1 MKDSILNLVL
11 RRMAQG
17 YEEQIPSYEQMY
29 ALALQQEET
38 LREEE
43 VNTDQ
48 LVELIN
54 RRQDIINSLEE
65 VNEEISRLKGEVC
78 TALGIDEFIMS
89 KIRERIT
96 GPGVED
102 LAEVVNRLAAI
113 LQKIKELDKKNE
125 ETLRQ
130 RIKETKDKLTELQ
143 NAKKANKAYQP
154 DKPTPG
160 GAFIDFSK

>member
-1 MKDSILNLVL
+1 LKDSILNLVL

-17 YEEQIPSYEQMY
+17 YEEQIPCYEQMY
-29 ALALQQEET
+29 DLALQQEET

-43 VNTDQ
+43 VNTDR
-48 LVELIN
+48 LMELIN
-54 RRQDIINSLEE
+54 RRQEIIDNLEE
-65 VNEEISRLKGEVC
+65 LNGDISRLKAEVC
-78 TALGIDEFIMS
+78 TSLGIDQFIIS